1 MKLMCC
7 GGSNGTMDMEAKNS
21 NKEDEAVGKRKWSNA
36 PWLDN
41 TNGSV
46 GPYFIAGG
54 RK

>member
-1 MKLMCC
+1 MCC

-21 NKEDEAVGKRKWSNA
+21 NKEDEAVGKRKW
-36 PWLDN
+36 LDN

-54 RK
+54 RR